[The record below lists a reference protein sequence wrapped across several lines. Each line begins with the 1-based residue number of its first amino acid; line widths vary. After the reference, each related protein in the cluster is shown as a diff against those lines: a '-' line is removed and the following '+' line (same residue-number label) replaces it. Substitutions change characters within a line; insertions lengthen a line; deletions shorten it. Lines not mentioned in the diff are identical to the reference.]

1 MAEFATAD
9 DIARGRRPLTPDEK
23 LDVEEMIA
31 AASQWIQD
39 RRAENGKPE
48 LPDGDPAAKQVV
60 VQVVRTAFD
69 RAEHA
74 GLSSYSWTVGAT
86 SGSGTLANPGEL
98 LVFTDFHRQLLGL
111 PLTARPAFTFGD

>member
-1 MAEFATAD
+1 MAEFATS
-9 DIARGRRPLTPDEK
+9 RRYCSRPRPLTPDEK

-86 SGSGTLANPGEL
+86 SGRDARQSWRATR
-98 LVFTDFHRQLLGL
+98 VHRLSPAATGFAAHSQ
-111 PLTARPAFTFGD
+111 PAFTFGD